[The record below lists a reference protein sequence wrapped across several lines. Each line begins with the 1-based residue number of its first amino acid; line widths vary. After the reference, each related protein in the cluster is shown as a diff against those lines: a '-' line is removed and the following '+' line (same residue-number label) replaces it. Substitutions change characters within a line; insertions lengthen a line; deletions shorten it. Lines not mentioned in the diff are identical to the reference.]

1 VRRFIRG
8 ESASRLF
15 ASILIGTMVAGCS
28 GSAHVAP
35 VRPASGTS
43 SSVPDKTT
51 IQQLNLP
58 QLKLGPNGNVNPHKF
73 TPVQVPYIGSS
84 SHRRSTKA
92 TVQTPNE
99 QQVAGITFSANDA
112 QGAQTNELT
121 FLGSANLSTTLP
133 NPSSGTNY
141 LISPDTLAGS
151 DSCIELKTVYFR
163 NAGDASTTREVHVFD
178 TCTQTEFRIAT
189 IDANFI
195 TTYTHDYGTGGT
207 QYFADLKK
215 VGATWQVF
223 LNNFVTNA
231 FDSLYTAPGAAPA
244 PAGGQST
251 LNIDTF
257 VVGNCPQLGQQNAEA
272 FQIASANG
280 TSPPVWATLA
290 PYSPNAPRSASGAAD
305 CFDNTTSTWPDF
317 YYIRYGNGT
326 PGYVSW
332 SVGTST
338 SAASPSPTPTAIPTA
353 TPVPTATPTPAPTA
367 TPTPSPTPT
376 ATPKPTPRIFEV
388 TQNISTLNVYPGQTT
403 LFPCYISI
411 HTYDPIEE
419 RIQVTDSTLPQGFP
433 VLTAPVPSD
442 VSWAVPDFSSTFKR
456 LNNSPPPFQVLY
468 QVLRGR
474 DETHC
479 VDLSITTPSTQRWGT
494 YHATIT
500 YQGYARAN
508 PRAGLYFAY
517 GYKIVHFD
525 VYVVPTR

>member
-1 VRRFIRG
+1 M
-8 ESASRLF
+8 
-15 ASILIGTMVAGCS
+15 LICAMLSGCS
-28 GSAHVAP
+28 GAAHMSP
-35 VRPASGTS
+35 VRPPAGASS
-43 SSVPDKTT
+43 AVPDKTT

-58 QLKLGPNGNVNPHKF
+58 RLVLGPNGNVNPHKF
-73 TPVQVPYIGSS
+73 TPVEVPYVGSS

-92 TVQTPNE
+92 TVQTANQ

-121 FLGSANLSTTLP
+121 FLGSANVVSPLP

-141 LISPDTLAGS
+141 LISPDTVVGS

-163 NAGDASTTREVHVFD
+163 NAGDPSTTREMHVFD

-189 IDANFI
+189 IDSNFI
-195 TTYTHDYGTGGT
+195 TTYTHDYGTGGA
-207 QYFADLKK
+207 QYFADVKK
-215 VGATWQVF
+215 VGATWQVL

-231 FDSLYTAPGAAPA
+231 FDSFYTAPGAAPA

-251 LNIDTF
+251 FNIDTF

-272 FQIASANG
+272 FQVASANG
-280 TSPPVWATLA
+280 TSPPVWATLG

-305 CFDNTTSTWPDF
+305 CFDSSTSTWPDF

-353 TPVPTATPTPAPTA
+353 TPVPTATPTPVPTA
-367 TPTPSPTPT
+367 TPTPSPVPT
-376 ATPKPTPRIFEV
+376 ATPVPNPRIFEV
-388 TQNISTLNVYPGQTT
+388 TQNISTLNVRPGSTT

-411 HTYDPIEE
+411 RTYDPIEE
-419 RIQVTDSTLPQGFP
+419 RIQVTDDAPPQGFP
-433 VLTAPVPSD
+433 VLTFPTPSD
-442 VSWAVPDFSSTFKR
+442 VSWTVPDFSSTLTR
-456 LNNSPPPFQVLY
+456 LNNSRAPFQVLY
-468 QVLRGR
+468 HVLRGR

-479 VDLSITTPSTQRWGT
+479 VDLSITTPSTQQWGT
-494 YHATIT
+494 YHSSIN
-500 YQGYARAN
+500 YQGYARQS
-508 PRAGLYFAY
+508 PRAGLYALY
-517 GYKIVHFD
+517 GHKEVAFD
-525 VYVVPTR
+525 VYVIPTR